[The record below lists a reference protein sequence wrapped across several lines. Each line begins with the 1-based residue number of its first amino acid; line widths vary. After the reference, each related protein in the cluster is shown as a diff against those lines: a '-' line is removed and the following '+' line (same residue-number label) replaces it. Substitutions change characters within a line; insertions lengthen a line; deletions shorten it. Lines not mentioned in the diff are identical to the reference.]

1 MTRTTTLFIVLAL
14 SLSANLPAHAAGMDT
29 SNMNMDSSSQAAE
42 TEAVGVVDVINT
54 AKGIVTI
61 SHEPI
66 KSLGWP
72 AMTMDFV
79 VKDKKMLAKITKGK
93 KINFSFVQHRND
105 FLITKVK

>member
-1 MTRTTTLFIVLAL
+1 MKTTATLSLVLAL
-14 SLSANLPAHAAGMDT
+14 FATTLPARAADTDMHGMDMGKSAKT
-29 SNMNMDSSSQAAE
+29 AE
-42 TEAVGVVDVINT
+42 TEAVGVVDEINA

-79 VKDKKMLAKITKGK
+79 VTDKKVLAKLTKGK
-93 KINFSFVQHRND
+93 KITFSFIEKRGD
-105 FLITKVK
+105 YLITKVK